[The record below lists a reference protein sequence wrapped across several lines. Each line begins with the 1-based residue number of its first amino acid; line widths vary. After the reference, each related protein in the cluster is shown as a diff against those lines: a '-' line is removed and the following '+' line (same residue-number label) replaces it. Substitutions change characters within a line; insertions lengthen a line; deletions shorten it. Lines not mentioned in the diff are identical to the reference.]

1 MKGTIDVSK
10 EKLLD
15 TIEKKRLELFEVVT
29 MKGLNSPLAIQYSQ
43 ELDALLND
51 YDRHYIQPLVYKN
64 KMLN

>member
-1 MKGTIDVSK
+1 MKGTTDVSK

-29 MKGLNSPLAIQYSQ
+29 MKGLNSPLAIKYSQ

>member
-1 MKGTIDVSK
+1 MSK

-29 MKGLNSPLAIQYSQ
+29 MKGLNSPLAIKYSQ
-43 ELDALLND
+43 ELDTLLND

>member
-1 MKGTIDVSK
+1 MSK

-29 MKGLNSPLAIQYSQ
+29 MKGLNSPLAIKYSQ